1 MSLTLPRHKPGRS
14 AGPQLHRATSSLR
27 DAI

>member
-1 MSLTLPRHKPGRS
+1 MSLTLPRHKPGLS

>member
-1 MSLTLPRHKPGRS
+1 MILTLPRHKPGRS
-14 AGPQLHRATSSLR
+14 AVPQLHRATSSLR

>member
-1 MSLTLPRHKPGRS
+1 MILTLPRHKPGRY
-14 AGPQLHRATSSLR
+14 AGPQPHRATSSLR